1 MLGLWHTFI
10 ETPRMKLK
18 LQFKV
23 AKKAA
28 YALDMAMEP
37 FPLPVRF
44 DRVEVEGNTLR
55 ASGGAYWR
63 PGETASVELRFGA
76 DAFEGS
82 LTLPLFG
89 TFPLFGAR
97 GRGPSLY
104 GSLAAEVAPLRRTDV
119 RPRSEADIAAEVEAL
134 LARLSLA
141 DKVGQMS
148 QCMASNFSFGGA
160 VESDPPERLVAE
172 GRAGSVLG
180 AFDVSRV
187 FELQRIAVE
196 QSPHG
201 IPLLFNND
209 IIHGAQ
215 TIFPV
220 PLAWACSWDPD
231 AIREASAIAA
241 REASVSGIVYNHG
254 PMVDISRDPRWGRVV
269 EGAGEDPYLGALI
282 ARAQV
287 EGFQG
292 GADGTGSLHD
302 PDTIVACLKHFIGYG
317 AAEGG
322 RDYNTVDISEATLRN
337 VYLPPFAAGIEA
349 GAGSVMNAFNIYQG
363 VPVAASV
370 PLLKELLREELGFD
384 GVLISD
390 YGAVDEIVQH
400 GHARDAEE
408 AAQKAVDATMD
419 IEMVTRAYD
428 HIPQLVAE
436 GRLKEAQLDAAVRR
450 ILTLKYRLG
459 LMDDPY
465 RYVRPEREAELHFS
479 APHLAAS
486 RALAAKSIV
495 LLKNDGMLPL
505 GGLDGAG
512 GAAASAAAD
521 GTAEEAGSEAK
532 GAGGT
537 ASPVEAALRCGPRGD
552 GKLALIGPFADS
564 KDLLGPWQFSR
575 FGHETVTLYEGLAA
589 AGYSADR
596 LLYAQGSGVNAPL
609 EGGIEAA
616 LAQAAQADVVVL
628 ALGEDSGMS
637 GEAASRMRISLPAAQ
652 LQLAEAVV
660 RTGKPVVLI
669 LTNGRPLDLTW
680 FEGHVSAIL
689 ETWFL
694 GSQAGHAIADVLTG
708 AYNPSGRLAMSFP
721 LHEGQVPV
729 YYNHFRTGRPVTAT
743 NGGEKFISKY
753 LDGPNEPLYPFGY
766 GLGYSHFAY
775 GELRLDRDTLTPG
788 AKLTA
793 RVTVTNAAG
802 PAGEETVQL
811 YIQDVCGSIVRPVK
825 ELKGFAK
832 AVLAPGESREIAF
845 ELGEAD
851 LAFWS
856 PTGGYGA
863 EPGEFRVMVGP
874 NSRDVQT
881 ASFELLERAAGE

>member
-1 MLGLWHTFI
+1 MLGLWHAFI
-10 ETPRMKLK
+10 ETPRMRLK

-23 AKKAA
+23 AKKAE

-44 DRVEVEGNTLR
+44 DRVTAEGGTLR
-55 ASGGAYWR
+55 ATGSAYWK
-63 PGETASVELRFGA
+63 PDEEASVALQFTG
-76 DAFEGS
+76 DVFEGS
-82 LTLPLFG
+82 LRLPSFG
-89 TFPLFGAR
+89 TFALAGVR
-97 GRGPSLY
+97 GRGPSLNA
-104 GSLAAEVAPLRRTDV
+104 SLADEIADYRKADVPPRGEAEIR
-119 RPRSEADIAAEVEAL
+119 AAVETL
-134 LARLSLA
+134 LGKLSLG
-141 DKVGQMS
+141 DKVGQMC
-148 QCMASNFSFGGA
+148 QCMASNFSFGGTVA
-160 VESDPPERLVAE
+160 SDPPEKLVAE

-180 AFDVSRV
+180 AFDLSRV

-196 QSPHG
+196 HSPHG

-220 PLAWACSWDPD
+220 PLAWACSWDLD
-231 AIREASAIAA
+231 AIREACAIAA
-241 REASVSGIVYNHG
+241 REAAASGIVYNHG

-282 ARAQV
+282 AKAQV

-292 GADGTGSLHD
+292 GADGQGSLRD
-302 PDTIVACLKHFIGYG
+302 PDTIVACLKHFVGYG

-322 RDYNTVDISEATLRN
+322 RDYNTVDMSEATLRN
-337 VYLPPFAAGIEA
+337 VYLPPFQAGIDA
-349 GAGSVMNAFNIYQG
+349 RAGSVMNAFNIYQG

-370 PLLKELLREELGFD
+370 PLLKALLRGELGFD

-390 YGAVDEIVQH
+390 YGAVGEIVQH
-400 GHARDAEE
+400 GHARDAKE
-408 AAQKAVDATMD
+408 AAKKAVDATMD

-428 HIPQLVAE
+428 HLPQLIAE
-436 GRLKEAQLDAAVRR
+436 GKLSESQIDDAVRR
-450 ILTLKYRLG
+450 ILTLKFRLG

-465 RYVRPEREAELHFS
+465 RYIRPEREAELHFS
-479 APHLAAS
+479 EPHLAAS

-495 LLKNDGMLPL
+495 LLKNDGALPF
-505 GGLDGAG
+505 GDAAGAQ
-512 GAAASAAAD
+512 D
-521 GTAEEAGSEAK
+521 
-532 GAGGT
+532 
-537 ASPVEAALRCGPRGD
+537 CGPAGR

-589 AGYSADR
+589 AGYGEDR
-596 LLYAQGSGVNAPL
+596 RLFAQGCGVGAPI

-616 LAQAAQADVVVL
+616 VAQAARADVVLL

-637 GEAASRMRISLPAAQ
+637 GEAASRMRIALPDAQ
-652 LQLAEAVV
+652 LRLAEAVAA
-660 RTGKPVVLI
+660 TGKPVVLV

-680 FEGHVSAIL
+680 FDAHMNAIV

-694 GSQAGHAIADVLTG
+694 GSQAGHAIADALTG
-708 AYNPSGRLAMSFP
+708 ACNPSGRLTMSFP

-729 YYNHFRTGRPVTAT
+729 YYNHFRTGRPLTEA
-743 NGGEKFISKY
+743 NAGEKFISKY

-766 GLGYSHFAY
+766 GLGYARFKY

-788 AKLTA
+788 GKLEA
-793 RVTVTNAAG
+793 RVTVTNADG
-802 PAGEETVQL
+802 PSGVETVQL

-825 ELKGFAK
+825 ELKGFARV
-832 AVLAPGESREIAF
+832 ALAPGESREIVFAI
-845 ELGEAD
+845 GESD
-851 LAFWS
+851 LVFWS
-856 PTGGYGA
+856 PAAGYEA
-863 EPGEFRVMVGP
+863 EPGEFCVMVGP

-881 ASFELLERAAGE
+881 ASFELLEA

>member
-1 MLGLWHTFI
+1 MFGLWHAFI
-10 ETPRMKLK
+10 ETPRLKLK

-23 AKKAA
+23 AKKGA

-44 DRVEVEGNTLR
+44 DRVEAEGGTLR
-55 ASGGAYWR
+55 ATGSAYWK
-63 PGETASVELRFGA
+63 PDEETSVELRFAG

-82 LTLPLFG
+82 LRLPSFG
-89 TFPLFGAR
+89 VFALAGIR
-97 GRGPSLY
+97 GRGPTLY
-104 GSLAAEVAPLRRTDV
+104 ASLADE
-119 RPRSEADIAAEVEAL
+119 IAAYRKTDAPPPRNEAEIGAAVETL
-134 LARLSLA
+134 LGKLSLA
-141 DKVGQMS
+141 DKVGQMC

-160 VESDPPERLVAE
+160 VASDPPERLVAE

-180 AFDVSRV
+180 AFDLSRV

-196 QSPHG
+196 RSPHG

-220 PLAWACSWDPD
+220 PLAWACSWDMD

-241 REASVSGIVYNHG
+241 REAAASGIVYNHG

-282 ARAQV
+282 AKAQV

-292 GADGTGSLHD
+292 GADGRGSLHD

-337 VYLPPFAAGIEA
+337 VFLPPFRAGIEA

-370 PLLKELLREELGFD
+370 TLLKELLRDELGFA

-400 GHARDAEE
+400 GHARDTEE
-408 AAQKAVDATMD
+408 AAKKAVDATMD

-428 HIPQLVAE
+428 HIPQLIAE
-436 GRLKEAQLDAAVRR
+436 GKLSESQIDDAVRR

-465 RYVRPEREAELHFS
+465 RYIRPEREAELHFS
-479 APHLAAS
+479 EPHLAAS
-486 RALAAKSIV
+486 RALAAKSVV
-495 LLKNDGMLPL
+495 LLKNDGVLPL
-505 GGLDGAG
+505 GGASGRLEGA
-512 GAAASAAAD
+512 GAAASLPSGVSRD
-521 GTAEEAGSEAK
+521 CIPAG
-532 GAGGT
+532 
-537 ASPVEAALRCGPRGD
+537 R

-575 FGHETVTLYEGLAA
+575 FGHETVTLYEGLVA
-589 AGYSADR
+589 AGYSEDR
-596 LLYAQGSGVNAPL
+596 LLYAQGCGVSAPV

-616 LAQAAQADVVVL
+616 VAQAAQADIVLL

-637 GEAASRMRISLPAAQ
+637 GEAASRMRIALPDAQ
-652 LQLAEAVV
+652 LRLAKAVAA
-660 RTGKPVVLI
+660 TGKPVVLV

-680 FEGHVSAIL
+680 FDAHMNAIV

-694 GSQAGHAIADVLTG
+694 GSQAGHAIADLLTG
-708 AYNPSGRLAMSFP
+708 ARNPSGRLTMSFP

-729 YYNHFRTGRPVTAT
+729 YYNHFRTGRPLTEA
-743 NGGEKFISKY
+743 NAGEKFISKY
-753 LDGPNEPLYPFGY
+753 LDGSNEPLYPFGY
-766 GLGYSHFAY
+766 GLSYARFEY
-775 GELRLDRDTLTPG
+775 GELRLDGNTLTPG
-788 AKLTA
+788 GKLEA
-793 RVTVTNAAG
+793 RVTVTNASG
-802 PAGEETVQL
+802 PAGVETVQL
-811 YIQDVCGSIVRPVK
+811 YIQDVCGSIVRPVM
-825 ELKGFAK
+825 ELKGFVRA
-832 AVLAPGESREIAF
+832 ALEPGETREIVFAI
-845 ELGEAD
+845 GEAD

-856 PTGGYGA
+856 PAAGYAA
-863 EPGEFRVMVGP
+863 EPGEFRLMVGP
-874 NSRDVQT
+874 NSRDVRT
-881 ASFELLERAAGE
+881 VSFGLLES